1 MESCGKWGVL
11 ISLGEKIISHLE
23 RERLM
28 GEETER
34 LRSTAGATFPKSG
47 ELFEGRYRVGP
58 MIGAGGFARVYKA
71 QQEDLGR
78 EVALKILTPGEE
90 GDYDAKL
97 VERFDQEAR
106 VVSRLRDPH
115 TITMFDYGRTS
126 HGLLYMVFEYV
137 NGVSLSKLISTE
149 APLPGVRAVKLLR
162 QVLFSLEEAHALGM
176 LHRDIKPGNI
186 MVFEHVG
193 RRDQVKLLDFGIAK
207 MTGTSVKA
215 DLTADGALIG
225 TPRYMSPEQIR
236 GAELTPQSDVYS
248 LGLVAYELLMGR
260 KAIESNSSVTIIGQQ
275 LDPNSFVLPP
285 MTNVPEGLRRVVN
298 KMMAKDTRQRYLT
311 CSEVLTALE
320 SWEESGTQG
329 LFEISTGESTQVL
342 MDPPENRYDSF
353 PDISDEVVP
362 IERTYERQNRRST
375 PNLTPVP
382 DPARQ
387 PSGRYSA
394 LPEGAYREPSGVFTH
409 PSEISRSTEFRID
422 PTYESER
429 KSKVLVLGGIG
440 FILVVIVG
448 LALFS
453 ALREDKSVEQ
463 VAVAETGET
472 VVKGS
477 PVENTAPAMRRFLLT
492 TNPPELG
499 VMINGRQMGLSP
511 LRLDEAHVQ
520 FPMKVR
526 VMRGDEASEVFEFKT
541 FQSEITVD
549 ARQFVASLEPAI
561 ATQEPEQKTQKI
573 PAKVTTTTSSN
584 KVRQTQTTKT
594 EKVAEKKVE
603 EKPAEKVEKPAEKT
617 KINLPPLDF

>member
-1 MESCGKWGVL
+1 
-11 ISLGEKIISHLE
+11 
-23 RERLM
+23 M

-34 LRSTAGATFPKSG
+34 LRNAGATFPKSG

-90 GDYDAKL
+90 GDYDTKL

-115 TITMFDYGRTS
+115 TITMFDYGRTT

-137 NGVSLSKLISTE
+137 NGVSLSKLIATE
-149 APLPGVRAVKLLR
+149 APLPGVRAVKILR
-162 QVLFSLEEAHALGM
+162 QVLSSLEEAHALGM

-193 RRDQVKLLDFGIAK
+193 RPDQVKLLDFGIAK
-207 MTGTSVKA
+207 MTGTTVKA

-236 GAELTPQSDVYS
+236 GDDLTPQSDVYS
-248 LGLVAYELLMGR
+248 LGLVGYELLMGR

-298 KMMAKDTRQRYLT
+298 KMMAKDTRQRYQN
-311 CSEVLTALE
+311 CSEVLSALE
-320 SWEESGTQG
+320 GWQEVG
-329 LFEISTGESTQVL
+329 LFEPSIGESTQVL
-342 MDPPENRYDSF
+342 TDPSREYDSF

-362 IERTYERQNRRST
+362 VERTNERQPRRSS

-382 DPARQ
+382 Q
-387 PSGRYSA
+387 SGRQESGRFSA
-394 LPEGAYREPSGVFTH
+394 LPEGTYREASGTFTH
-409 PSEISRSTEFRID
+409 PSEISRSMEFHAD
-422 PTYESER
+422 SAGESER
-429 KSKVLVLGGIG
+429 KSRMLVLGGIG
-440 FILVVIVG
+440 FIVMVILG
-448 LALFS
+448 LIVFS
-453 ALREDKSVEQ
+453 AMREPNPVVPEVTVSETKSTFEQTEVVE
-463 VAVAETGET
+463 
-472 VVKGS
+472 KNS
-477 PVENTAPAMRRFLLT
+477 PAMRRFLVT

-511 LRLDEAHVQ
+511 LRLDEAQVQ
-520 FPMKVR
+520 FPMKLR
-526 VMRGDEASEVFEFKT
+526 VMRGQEASEVFEYT
-541 FQSEITVD
+541 AFQSEIVVD
-549 ARQFVASLEPAI
+549 ARQFVASLEPQDHKPET
-561 ATQEPEQKTQKI
+561 ATPAPESEPEPKKAPLDSKTTVSSKKTKSSQTKTTQK
-573 PAKVTTTTSSN
+573 
-584 KVRQTQTTKT
+584 
-594 EKVAEKKVE
+594 VAQKKEE
-603 EKPAEKVEKPAEKT
+603 EKPAEVREKPVEKTKT
-617 KINLPPLDF
+617 KINLPALDF